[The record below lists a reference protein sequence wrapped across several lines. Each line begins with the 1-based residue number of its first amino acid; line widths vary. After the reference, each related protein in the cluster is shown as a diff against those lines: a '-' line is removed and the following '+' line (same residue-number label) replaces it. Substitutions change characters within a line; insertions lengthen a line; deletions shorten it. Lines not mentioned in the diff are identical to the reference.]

1 MYVYVKNWNI
11 VYKSD
16 KRSNLIK
23 DAIEMQTTYTKND
36 NIIFEDG
43 EIRIYEKTKQFE
55 KDVHKYRLDEKIKK
69 LEHHNKDLE
78 QIANKK
84 ITKDLELNERWLEA
98 NEYQRKIYLLKN
110 LRNGNLS

>member
-16 KRSNLIK
+16 NRSNLIK
-23 DAIEMQTTYTKND
+23 DAMEIYTDYTRND
-36 NIIFEDG
+36 NLIFEDG
-43 EIRIYEKTKQFE
+43 EVRVYEKTKQFE
-55 KDVHKYRLDEKIKK
+55 KDVHKYWLDEKIKR
-69 LEHHNKDLE
+69 LEHDNKDLE
-78 QIANKK
+78 TIANKK
-84 ITKDLELNERWLEA
+84 VTKDLELEERWLEA